1 MKLLD
6 EIKVVNDNYKDNGI
20 TQGMIGTI
28 IEADIRWNSFYVCF
42 QDQRVYN
49 KEFMKIQD
57 NILKLQKDIC
67 LGIKISDMEV
77 VRESNVDNNEI
88 YNNLPENHKDCWC
101 KVENGFIV
109 NLKDEKKNSIPYCY
123 NS

>member
-6 EIKVVNDNYKDNGI
+6 EVRVINDNYKDKGI
-20 TQGMIGTI
+20 TQGMIGVI

-42 QDQRVYN
+42 QDQRVYDKN
-49 KEFMKIQD
+49 FMKVKD
-57 NILKLQKDIC
+57 NIFRLNNDIC
-67 LGIKISDMEV
+67 LGIKINDMEV
-77 VRESNVDNNEI
+77 ITESNMSDSDI

-101 KVENGFIV
+101 KVYNGFIV
-109 NLKDEKKNSIPYCY
+109 NLKGETKNKKPYLY

>member
-77 VRESNVDNNEI
+77 VRESSVDNNEI

>member
-42 QDQRVYN
+42 QDQRVYD

-77 VRESNVDNNEI
+77 VRESSVDNNEI